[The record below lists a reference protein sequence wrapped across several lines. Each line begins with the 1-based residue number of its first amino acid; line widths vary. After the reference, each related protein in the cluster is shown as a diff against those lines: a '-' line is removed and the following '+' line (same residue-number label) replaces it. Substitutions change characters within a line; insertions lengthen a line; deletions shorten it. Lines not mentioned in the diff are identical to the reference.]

1 MPRIART
8 PRSNACFTFLI
19 SVTVSASSTSSA
31 GASRPVAMMFTE
43 GGRLRMT
50 STTSGI
56 GIQPQFIGYVISSR
70 TTRPSVPDWIFTL
83 LTVQAYRAIASVRSM
98 FLLSQVKPSPIV
110 SHSTPR
116 LVAAYSAPTFHFP
129 DFTNWMTHTFQPRA
143 TARMAVPNAAVDFP
157 FPSPVFTIT
166 IEGALLVARAGP
178 SVGTFCGSIGADPNA
193 SRGSL
198 RAVSAYTGLRSRLS
212 LCPGAAPSPATGKQ
226 AHDQE
231 QDHRAR
237 ERHDHLA
244 DDRVADHLHVD
255 VEDAR
260 QEAAD
265 ERADDPDDDVAEQPQ
280 PVAQRDAAGEK
291 ARHQPD
297 ETPDQDC
304 VQIEVDRGTV
314 DGK

>member
-1 MPRIART
+1 
-8 PRSNACFTFLI
+8 
-19 SVTVSASSTSSA
+19 
-31 GASRPVAMMFTE
+31 
-43 GGRLRMT
+43 
-50 STTSGI
+50 
-56 GIQPQFIGYVISSR
+56 
-70 TTRPSVPDWIFTL
+70 
-83 LTVQAYRAIASVRSM
+83 M

-116 LVAAYSAPTFHFP
+116 LVATFS
-129 DFTNWMTHTFQPRA
+129 
-143 TARMAVPNAAVDFP
+143 
-157 FPSPVFTIT
+157 SPVFTIT

-231 QDHRAR
+231 QDYRAR

-244 DDRVADHLHVD
+244 DDRVADHLDVD

-265 ERADDPDDDVAEQPQ
+265 ERADDPDDDVPEQPQ
-280 PVAQRDAAGEK
+280 PVAQRDAAGEES
-291 ARHQPD
+291 RHQPD
-297 ETPDQDC
+297 ETPDQDR
-304 VQIEVDRGTV
+304 VQIEGDRGTV
-314 DGK
+314 DAKDHVSSSLLLEERTGGRVSLLVPPAA